1 MASHVI
7 ADTRCWEGAAV
18 TFNFHSV
25 QLMPQRLLRNH
36 NYCNSINNVP
46 IVSNDT
52 MLVFSH
58 IFQVFTIVSW
68 VSNILFSIG
77 GGECVFVAFV
87 CLFVVW
93 LVCIAWVALSCIG
106 RAVAV
111 AAECNHRVLE
121 TFQTT
126 WTVSRQPRKFPD
138 HIEHFQMN
146 WKVSI
151 AKCCENCLCTFLR
164 KVFAR

>member
-1 MASHVI
+1 MSIKGKHAILLQVASHVI
-7 ADTRCWEGAAV
+7 ADTWCWEVTAA

-25 QLMPQRLLRNH
+25 QLMPQRFLRNH
-36 NYCNSINNVP
+36 NYWSMHCNDIP

-68 VSNILFSIG
+68 VSNILFSTG
-77 GGECVFVAFV
+77 GGECFIVAFV

-138 HIEHFQMN
+138 NLGSFQ
-146 WKVSI
+146 
-151 AKCCENCLCTFLR
+151 TT
-164 KVFAR
+164 

>member
-1 MASHVI
+1 MSIKGKHAILLQVASHVI
-7 ADTRCWEGAAV
+7 ADTRCWEGAAA

-25 QLMPQRLLRNH
+25 QLMPQRFLRNH

-87 CLFVVW
+87 CCLTCVHCV
-93 LVCIAWVALSCIG
+93 SCSELHWSCSCS
-106 RAVAV
+106 R
-111 AAECNHRVLE
+111 CRVQPQSSGNFSDNLDS
-121 TFQTT
+121 FQTT
-126 WTVSRQPRKFPD
+126 
-138 HIEHFQMN
+138 
-146 WKVSI
+146 
-151 AKCCENCLCTFLR
+151 
-164 KVFAR
+164 